1 MAIKEQDFKK
11 IVKKAR
17 LKNTRRTIVIAVLS
31 LFVLIGLPGG
41 LYLNYYNYGPFRG
54 EKIAGVPDNHLVQVE
69 NQMDLSRL
77 LFDFGS
83 QLKFNTQA
91 QAMTVY
97 FDHYHKG
104 EKTTHKL
111 IASLMTDTK
120 SNYNGYLTIGI
131 SKGEK
136 KLLVNLSSN
145 GGASETTTDLTAFQY
160 ISLGEDKDLP
170 GGAIYHI
177 EEDPLEIKKN
187 VEIPL
192 IYRGLSA
199 KMRRELSEKSLELV
213 GLKDRMHHTPSQLSG
228 GQQQRV
234 AIARALAGSPA
245 LILADEPTGAL
256 DSKTGNKIMELFTQL
271 NSESGITI
279 VQVTHEEDIA
289 EYGSRILRLVDGEIV
304 SDMETNRR
312 KNG

>member
-1 MAIKEQDFKK
+1 MTIKDQEFKK

-192 IYRGLSA
+192 IYIAQGGDL
-199 KMRRELSEKSLELV
+199 KLYDVMENNLSEENLKSIEKV
-213 GLKDRMHHTPSQLSG
+213 YY
-228 GQQQRV
+228 
-234 AIARALAGSPA
+234 IY
-245 LILADEPTGAL
+245 LIVE
-256 DSKTGNKIMELFTQL
+256 
-271 NSESGITI
+271 
-279 VQVTHEEDIA
+279 
-289 EYGSRILRLVDGEIV
+289 
-304 SDMETNRR
+304 
-312 KNG
+312 